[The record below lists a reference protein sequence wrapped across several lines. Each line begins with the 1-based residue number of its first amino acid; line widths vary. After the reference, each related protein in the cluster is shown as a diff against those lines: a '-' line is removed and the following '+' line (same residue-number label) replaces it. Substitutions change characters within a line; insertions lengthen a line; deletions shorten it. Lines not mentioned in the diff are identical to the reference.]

1 MPGYKHPMDSAVS
14 TAARALSVGDPLQAL
29 KYVGLRSDPPALA
42 LRGIA
47 LAQLGEWAKALVL
60 LRRAAKGFGDAE
72 PVARART
79 VLAAAEV
86 ALALRDLRGAARGL
100 DDAIRLLG
108 RRGDLINAAFA
119 RLLQVRRLVLL
130 GDVEAAEQALG
141 KLRLTQAP
149 ARLVALAKLL
159 EADIASKRVHARV
172 AERALRAA
180 ARAATASRVPAL
192 LAEIETAQQRLAAP
206 VARLLRRGTESLV
219 SLAELEQ
226 LLGSGEL
233 VIDACRR
240 EVRQGARVVSF
251 VTRPI
256 LLELLVALGEAAP
269 GEAPRDALIARVFGA
284 RRANESHRV
293 RLRVEVGRLR
303 KLLLR
308 FAELRATEGGFVL
321 VPRAGQAP
329 LLLLPPEGS
338 EASALWALLR
348 GGEAWATSS
357 LASALGKSQRAVQ
370 RALGEL
376 ESEGKVRASGDGRA
390 RRWIAAPS
398 AGFATPLLLVA
409 PGTLG

>member
-1 MPGYKHPMDSAVS
+1 M
-14 TAARALSVGDPLQAL
+14 GDPLQAL
-29 KYVGLRSDPPALA
+29 KHVGLRSEPPALA

-60 LRRAAKGFGDAE
+60 LRRAAKGFGVAE

-79 VLAAAEV
+79 IVAAAEV
-86 ALALRDLRGAARGL
+86 ALTLRDLRGAARGL
-100 DDAIRLLG
+100 DDAIGLLG
-108 RRGDLINAAFA
+108 RRGDRVNAAFA

-130 GDVEAAEQALG
+130 GDVEAAERALG
-141 KLRLTQAP
+141 KLRLEQAP

-159 EADIASKRVHARV
+159 EADIASKRVRARA
-172 AERALRAA
+172 AERALLVAE
-180 ARAATASRVPAL
+180 RAATASLIPAL
-192 LAEIETAQQRLAAP
+192 LAEIETAKKRLAAP
-206 VARLLRRGTESLV
+206 LARLLRRGTESLV
-219 SLAELEQ
+219 ALGELEQ
-226 LLGSGEL
+226 LFDSGEL

-240 EVRQGARVVSF
+240 EVRQGTRVVSL

-269 GEAPRDALIARVFGA
+269 GEAPRDALIARLFGA

-303 KLLLR
+303 KLLR
-308 FAELRATEGGFVL
+308 SFAELRATEAGFVL
-321 VPRAGQAP
+321 APRSGQS
-329 LLLLPPEGS
+329 LLLLQPPEGG

-370 RALGEL
+370 RALAEL

-390 RRWIAAPS
+390 RRWIAAPG